1 MLIETSI
8 SIILIPTFLHYIVKY
23 VLPTYNKL
31 FPNVK
36 KNKYLSDIGYSLQI
50 RITRMKL
57 LMRMFLGLFWIHAW
71 IIIQLIKLMDFG
83 TRLVFTLPDGLFS
96 IPFKMRQL
104 LTTSGQ
110 KLTILNAFTETG
122 CITNKFNLFLTMY
135 WDTAGLDKDFS
146 KNGFPRDKMQ
156 AIFGNVLL
164 MVSYITGEGNTTFE
178 DLAGAVKRIYVD
190 LSTIKHINL
199 DDEKDAADRRDAVNR
214 HNAADRRDV
223 NNDGRYNYMDS
234 PNNLM
239 NNNINPY
246 EDEQLF
252 KETQELIKM
261 FHNQLKYVDDVNNIN
276 QTNDINHTNT
286 IEDEFHEVIPQL
298 LEHINVR

>member
-1 MLIETSI
+1 MIIETSI

-23 VLPTYNKL
+23 VLPTYNRL

-36 KNKYLSDIGYSLQI
+36 KNKYLSNIGYSLQV

-71 IIIQLIKLMDFG
+71 IIIQLIKIMDFG

-110 KLTILNAFTETG
+110 KLTILNAFTETE
-122 CITNKFNLFLTMY
+122 CITNKFNLFLNMY
-135 WDTAGLDKDFS
+135 WDIAGLDKDFS

-164 MVSYITGEGNTTFE
+164 MVSYITGNSDTTLE

-199 DDEKDAADRRDAVNR
+199 DDEKDDTNYNVM
-214 HNAADRRDV
+214 
-223 NNDGRYNYMDS
+223 NNMNDHITNGDS
-234 PNNLM
+234 SNSINDKMNNSMNNIMNNIM

-252 KETQELIKM
+252 KETQELVMM
-261 FHNQLKYVDDVNNIN
+261 FREQAKF
-276 QTNDINHTNT
+276 TKNT
-286 IEDEFHEVIPQL
+286 DLNVEDEFHEVIPQL

>member
-23 VLPTYNKL
+23 VLPTYNRL

-36 KNKYLSDIGYSLQI
+36 KNKYLSNIGYSLQV

-71 IIIQLIKLMDFG
+71 IIIQLIKIMDFG

-110 KLTILNAFTETG
+110 KLTILNAFTETE
-122 CITNKFNLFLTMY
+122 CITNKFNLFLNMY

-146 KNGFPRDKMQ
+146 KNGFPRDKMR
-156 AIFGNVLL
+156 AIFGNILL
-164 MVSYITGEGNTTFE
+164 MVSYITGNSDTTLE

-199 DDEKDAADRRDAVNR
+199 DDEKDDTNYNVM
-214 HNAADRRDV
+214 
-223 NNDGRYNYMDS
+223 NNMNDHITNGDS
-234 PNNLM
+234 SNSINDKMNNSMNNIMNNIM

-252 KETQELIKM
+252 KETQELVMM
-261 FHNQLKYVDDVNNIN
+261 FREQAKF
-276 QTNDINHTNT
+276 TKNT
-286 IEDEFHEVIPQL
+286 DLNVEDEFHEVIPQL

>member
-1 MLIETSI
+1 MIIETSI

-23 VLPTYNKL
+23 VLPTYNRL

-36 KNKYLSDIGYSLQI
+36 KNKYLSNIGYSLQV

-71 IIIQLIKLMDFG
+71 IIIQLIKIMDFG

-110 KLTILNAFTETG
+110 KLTILNAFTETE
-122 CITNKFNLFLTMY
+122 CITNKFNLFLNMY

-164 MVSYITGEGNTTFE
+164 MVSYITGNSDTTLE

-199 DDEKDAADRRDAVNR
+199 DDEKDDTNYNVM
-214 HNAADRRDV
+214 
-223 NNDGRYNYMDS
+223 NNMNDHITNGDS
-234 PNNLM
+234 SNSINDKMNNSMNNIMNNIM

-252 KETQELIKM
+252 KETQELVMM
-261 FHNQLKYVDDVNNIN
+261 FREQAKF
-276 QTNDINHTNT
+276 TKNT
-286 IEDEFHEVIPQL
+286 DLNVEDEFHEVIPQL

>member
-1 MLIETSI
+1 MIIETSI

-23 VLPTYNKL
+23 VLPTYNRL

-36 KNKYLSDIGYSLQI
+36 KNKYLSNIGYSLQV

-71 IIIQLIKLMDFG
+71 IIIQLIKIMDFG

-110 KLTILNAFTETG
+110 KLTILNAFTETE
-122 CITNKFNLFLTMY
+122 CITNKFNLFLNMY
-135 WDTAGLDKDFS
+135 WDIAGLDKDFS
-146 KNGFPRDKMQ
+146 KNGFPRDKMR

-164 MVSYITGEGNTTFE
+164 MVSYITGNSDTTLE

-199 DDEKDAADRRDAVNR
+199 DDEKDDTNYNVM
-214 HNAADRRDV
+214 
-223 NNDGRYNYMDS
+223 NNMNDHITNGDS
-234 PNNLM
+234 SNSINDKMNNSMNNIMNNIM

-252 KETQELIKM
+252 KETQELVMM
-261 FHNQLKYVDDVNNIN
+261 FREQAKF
-276 QTNDINHTNT
+276 TKNT
-286 IEDEFHEVIPQL
+286 DLNVEDEFHEVIPQL

>member
-23 VLPTYNKL
+23 VLPTYNRL

-36 KNKYLSDIGYSLQI
+36 KNKYLSNIGYSLQV

-71 IIIQLIKLMDFG
+71 IIIQLIKIMDFG

-110 KLTILNAFTETG
+110 KLTILNAFTETE
-122 CITNKFNLFLTMY
+122 CITNKFNLFLNMY

-164 MVSYITGEGNTTFE
+164 MVSYITGNSDTTLE

-199 DDEKDAADRRDAVNR
+199 DDEKDDTNYNVM
-214 HNAADRRDV
+214 
-223 NNDGRYNYMDS
+223 NNMNDHITNGDS
-234 PNNLM
+234 SNSINDKMNNSMNNIMNNIM

-252 KETQELIKM
+252 KETQELVMM
-261 FHNQLKYVDDVNNIN
+261 FREQAKF
-276 QTNDINHTNT
+276 TKNT
-286 IEDEFHEVIPQL
+286 DLNVEDEFHEVIPQL

>member
-1 MLIETSI
+1 MIIETSI

-23 VLPTYNKL
+23 VLPTYNRL

-36 KNKYLSDIGYSLQI
+36 KNKYLSNIGYSLQV

-71 IIIQLIKLMDFG
+71 IIIQLIKIMDFG

-110 KLTILNAFTETG
+110 KLTILNAFTETE
-122 CITNKFNLFLTMY
+122 CITNKFNLFLNMY

-146 KNGFPRDKMQ
+146 KNGFPRDKMR

-164 MVSYITGEGNTTFE
+164 MVSYITGNSDTTLE

-199 DDEKDAADRRDAVNR
+199 DDEKDDTNYNVM
-214 HNAADRRDV
+214 
-223 NNDGRYNYMDS
+223 NNMNDHITNGDS
-234 PNNLM
+234 SNSINDKMNNSMNNIMNNIM

-252 KETQELIKM
+252 KETQELVMM
-261 FHNQLKYVDDVNNIN
+261 FREQAKF
-276 QTNDINHTNT
+276 TKNT
-286 IEDEFHEVIPQL
+286 DLNVEDEFHEVIPQL

>member
-1 MLIETSI
+1 MIIETSI

-36 KNKYLSDIGYSLQI
+36 KNKYLSNIGYSLQV

-71 IIIQLIKLMDFG
+71 IIIQLIKIMDFG

-110 KLTILNAFTETG
+110 KLTILNAFTETE
-122 CITNKFNLFLTMY
+122 CITNKFNLFLNMY

-146 KNGFPRDKMQ
+146 KNGFPRDKMR

-164 MVSYITGEGNTTFE
+164 MVSYITGNSDTTFE

-199 DDEKDAADRRDAVNR
+199 DDEKDDTN
-214 HNAADRRDV
+214 
-223 NNDGRYNYMDS
+223 YNVMDS
-234 PNNLM
+234 MNGHITNGDSINDKMNNSMNNIM

-252 KETQELIKM
+252 KETQELIMM
-261 FHNQLKYVDDVNNIN
+261 FREQAKF
-276 QTNDINHTNT
+276 TKNT
-286 IEDEFHEVIPQL
+286 DLNVEDEFHEVIPQL

>member
-23 VLPTYNKL
+23 VLPTYNRL

-36 KNKYLSDIGYSLQI
+36 KNKYLSNIGYSLQV

-71 IIIQLIKLMDFG
+71 IIIQLIKIMDFG

-110 KLTILNAFTETG
+110 KLTILNAFTETE
-122 CITNKFNLFLTMY
+122 CITNKFNLFLNMY
-135 WDTAGLDKDFS
+135 WDIAGLDKDFS

-164 MVSYITGEGNTTFE
+164 MVSYITGNSDTTLE

-199 DDEKDAADRRDAVNR
+199 DDEKDDTNYNVM
-214 HNAADRRDV
+214 
-223 NNDGRYNYMDS
+223 NNMNDHITNGDS
-234 PNNLM
+234 SNSINDKMNNSMNNSMNNIMNNIM

-252 KETQELIKM
+252 KETQELVMM
-261 FHNQLKYVDDVNNIN
+261 FREQAKF
-276 QTNDINHTNT
+276 TKNT
-286 IEDEFHEVIPQL
+286 DLNVEDEFHEVIPQL